1 MNEILVLPREFING
15 KGGFIAWDDAKELV
29 EESSQFAAW
38 VPREY
43 AETSS
48 RWVQPIP
55 CAIFRDTRKRY
66 CVFRQARQQRKD
78 LSHRL
83 SLVVG
88 GHVEYCP
95 GNASLTEIFA
105 ETVKREVCEES
116 GMVLDFIPEPLGMV
130 VDASSLMASKHV
142 GFIYEIHVDHGVMM
156 TLGNEFV
163 INSKYNGLFLDVNDR
178 TKIKGRFDPWST
190 ILLSE
195 YLKDTKFL
203 PNSGRQAALLQF
215 GVL

>member
-1 MNEILVLPREFING
+1 MNKILVLPREFING
-15 KGGFIAWDDAKELV
+15 KGGFIAWHDAKQSV
-29 EESSQFAAW
+29 EEASQLAAW
-38 VPREY
+38 VPREC

-48 RWVQPIP
+48 KWVQPIP

-66 CVFRQARQQRKD
+66 CVFRQVRQQRKD
-78 LSHRL
+78 LSRRL

-95 GNASLTEIFA
+95 SNTSLTEIFA
-105 ETVKREVCEES
+105 ETVKREVCEEA

-130 VDASSLMASKHV
+130 VDASSLVASRHV
-142 GFIYEIHVDHGVMM
+142 GFIYEMNVGYGVIM

-178 TKIKGRFDPWST
+178 AKISGRFDPWST
-190 ILLSE
+190 IILSE
-195 YLKDTKFL
+195 YLKEKKFS
-203 PNSGRQAALLQF
+203 PNSGRQATLL
-215 GVL
+215 